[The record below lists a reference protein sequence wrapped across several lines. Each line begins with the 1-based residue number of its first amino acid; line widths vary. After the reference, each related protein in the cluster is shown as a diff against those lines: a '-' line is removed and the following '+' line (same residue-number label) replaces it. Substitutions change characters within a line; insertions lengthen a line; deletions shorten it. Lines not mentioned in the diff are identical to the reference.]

1 MTDTLADQTLDLSLV
16 LWSADRSPVLEE
28 SATLALRAKPHQARP
43 RIREALERML
53 FALEEVERQQAEGV
67 P

>member
-1 MTDTLADQTLDLSLV
+1 VSTDLASDCLDRALA
-16 LWSADRSPVLEE
+16 LWSADRSPVLAET
-28 SATLALRAKPHQARP
+28 ATLSLRAKPHQSRP

-53 FALEEVERQQAEGV
+53 DALEEVERMQASGV